1 MNAKPRLP
9 GKGRRGEFL
18 LQNCKLLQIEIL
30 RLVECLM
37 AQYMNCFLQLM
48 ELFVRMRTPKRK
60 NSGFFQTMT
69 VFGLV

>member
-1 MNAKPRLP
+1 MEE
-9 GKGRRGEFL
+9 RRGEFL
-18 LQNCKLLQIEIL
+18 LQNCKLLQIGIL

-60 NSGFFQTMT
+60 KFWLYPNNNRFWIGIK
-69 VFGLV
+69 GKL

>member
-18 LQNCKLLQIEIL
+18 LQNCKLLQIGIL

-48 ELFVRMRTPKRK
+48 ELFVGTGTPKRK
-60 NSGFFQTMT
+60 NFGFIQTII